1 MCWEIKLVNSDP
13 LIEITRT
20 KRTAL
25 QKEKHT
31 FQDKSL
37 TLTGHLPLSSGTK
50 LVHCSIS
57 LIENAVVD
65 SSFVH

>member
-1 MCWEIKLVNSDP
+1 MCVGKKKLVNSDP
-13 LIEITRT
+13 LIEITRA

-37 TLTGHLPLSSGTK
+37 TLTGVYL
-50 LVHCSIS
+50 
-57 LIENAVVD
+57 
-65 SSFVH
+65 